1 MKKTVKKISVI
12 LASLTL
18 LTVFSMP
25 MNVSAAGEST
35 QAAGETVYAG
45 GFPFGI
51 RIYTDGLVVVG
62 LSDVNTSEG
71 PASPA
76 ADAGIMIGDIIK
88 EINGNKITSSDD
100 FVGSVENNSEPVEL
114 LIEREEKTSTF
125 TVTPAL
131 SAEDGKYRT
140 GMWLRDS
147 TAGIGTVTF
156 IVPETG
162 EFCGLG
168 HGICDSKT
176 GDLLPLMRG
185 IVSEVQISG
194 VSRGVPGTPG
204 ELKGYFGKNDAGL
217 ILKNTEHGVYGL
229 FHTVPGCAGKKICLG
244 ERDKLH
250 TGEAS
255 IICTVD
261 GGEAKMYSIE
271 ITGLGKDKDAP
282 NFDIAVTDKELIE
295 KTGGIVQGMSGSPII
310 QDGYL
315 VGAVTHVMVNDPL
328 RGYGIYIEKMIELA
342 E

>member
-1 MKKTVKKISVI
+1 MNKFRRKLSVI
-12 LASLTL
+12 LAAATI
-18 LTVFSMP
+18 FSVLCLP
-25 MNVSAAGEST
+25 IGAQST
-35 QAAGETVYAG
+35 ETVYTG

-62 LSDVNTSEG
+62 LSDVNTAEG
-71 PASPA
+71 AVSPA
-76 ADAGIMIGDIIK
+76 EKAGIMAGDIIK
-88 EINGNKITSSDD
+88 EVNGTKITSSEE
-100 FVGSVENNSEPVEL
+100 FLGSVENDADPVEL
-114 LIEREEKTSTF
+114 LIERDGETSA
-125 TVTPAL
+125 VTIKPAL
-131 SAEDGKYRT
+131 SSDDGKYRT

-156 IVPETG
+156 VVPETG

-176 GDLLPLMRG
+176 GELLPLMRG
-185 IVSEVQISG
+185 VVSEVQISG

-204 ELKGYFGKNDAGL
+204 ELKGYFGKSDSGL

-229 FHTVPGCAGKKICLG
+229 FHSVPGCAGKKICLG
-244 ERDKLH
+244 ERDGLH

-255 IICTVD
+255 VICTVD

-271 ITGLGKDKDAP
+271 ITGLGDGKDSAS
-282 NFDIAVTDKELIE
+282 FDITVTDSELIE
-295 KTGGIVQGMSGSPII
+295 KTGGIVQGMSGSPVI
-310 QDGYL
+310 QDGKL

-328 RGYGIYIEKMIELA
+328 RGYGIYIDKMIELA